1 MSGSGTFA
9 PSGAEIAAMA
19 EVVDHACRLHDKGK
33 DIVFTA
39 AIVMD
44 GKIVVQA
51 RNEVADTDD
60 PSRHAEVVAI
70 AKATKELG
78 TRDLSGATL
87 LASCQPCE
95 MCLAT
100 MRWAGISR
108 VVFAAQ
114 QENISDEFFR
124 FPKLTIAD
132 FHAACDGAF
141 EYCGGVA
148 EAQVAHIYADGEGS

>member
-1 MSGSGTFA
+1 MAGGVIPTK
-9 PSGAEIAAMA
+9 AETAAMTR
-19 EVVDHACRLHDKGK
+19 VTDHACRLHADGR

-39 AIVMD
+39 AVVID
-44 GKIVVQA
+44 GEIIAEA

-70 AKATKELG
+70 AKAAQAIG
-78 TRDLSGATL
+78 RRDLSGATL
-87 LASCQPCE
+87 IASCQPCE

-114 QENISDEFFR
+114 QENIGDAFFR
-124 FPKLTIAD
+124 FPALKITD
-132 FHAACDGAF
+132 YQAACDGAF
-141 EYCGGVA
+141 DWCGGLQ
-148 EAQVAHIYADGEGS
+148 EDRVAHIYQAEGKT

>member
-1 MSGSGTFA
+1 MSGGVVTPTA
-9 PSGAEIAAMA
+9 TEQEAMTA
-19 EVVDHACRLHDKGK
+19 VTDHACQLHEKGK

-39 AIVMD
+39 AIVKDDRM
-44 GKIVVQA
+44 VVQA

-70 AKATKELG
+70 AKATEILG

-100 MRWAGISR
+100 MRWAGIDR
-108 VVFAAQ
+108 VIFAAQ
-114 QENISDEFFR
+114 QQNIADMFFR

-132 FHAACDGAF
+132 FHAACDGEF
-141 EYCGGVA
+141 SYQGGVQ
-148 EAQVAHIYADGEGS
+148 EDKVRHIYEGAE